1 MGWFSGFF
9 GWRSSSKSVV
19 SNPFLFF
26 GRVLLF
32 FALSYLIWVPISPFY
47 TKALSTVS
55 KEAVFFTEL
64 SAPSSHNKVTY
75 LKSKNSDIIVSYSK
89 PEPKGTSLKL
99 EGKQIHMNMVL
110 LIALVLASP
119 RLNIS
124 KRLKLLLLAI
134 GTLFFVHVLL
144 TIFVVKFYSAQIL
157 DSHSNE
163 LNNGIMQNIYY
174 WGKTFYEGVGW
185 QFFPFFIWA
194 ILCYKT
200 FFFKEEATKSKI
212 KEKIDRNAPC
222 PCGSGRKY
230 KRCCGRKSPFIA
242 HSS

>member
-9 GWRSSSKSVV
+9 GWKGSSRSVA
-19 SNPFLFF
+19 SNSLLFF

-32 FALSYLIWVPISPFY
+32 FALSYLAWVPVSTLY
-47 TKALSTVS
+47 TKALSAVS
-55 KEAVFFTEL
+55 NEAIFFSEL
-64 SAPSSHNKVTY
+64 SASQYHNKVTS
-75 LKSKNSDIIVSYSK
+75 LKSENSDIIVSYSK
-89 PEPKGTSLKL
+89 PEPKGISLKL

-134 GTLFFVHVLL
+134 GMLFFVHVLL
-144 TIFVVKFYSAQIL
+144 TIFVVKFYSVQVL
-157 DSHSNE
+157 DSHIDE
-163 LNNGIMQNIYY
+163 IHIGIMQSIYY
-174 WGKTFYEGVGW
+174 WGKIFYEGVGW

-200 FFFKEEATKSKI
+200 FFFKEEPASSKTK
-212 KEKIDRNAPC
+212 ERFDRNAPC

-230 KRCCGRKSPFIA
+230 KRCCGKKSPFA
-242 HSS
+242 PPL